1 MKQLFLTSLLLCSY
15 LSYGQSV
22 EGFDLSL
29 YPAEPIAINKKSPV
43 KWSTNPYKNRK
54 KEIKEGYE
62 LGEISFAGKYIT
74 VLWNKGKDT
83 VEGVMID
90 PRSGNIYKLP
100 FTPSNTSNKCQEE
113 DDIFDRYLF
122 LPNSRALVTSV
133 CTKKVQKDTKKIY
146 QTFYYYIWNEASKK
160 FSLIKPLKK
169 QR

>member
-15 LSYGQSV
+15 LSNGQSV
-22 EGFDLSL
+22 EGFDLTQ
-29 YPAEPIAINKKSPV
+29 YPADPITIKKKTPL
-43 KWSTNPYKNRK
+43 KWSTNPFKNRI

-62 LGEISFAGKYIT
+62 LGEISFAGNYLT

-90 PRSGNIYKLP
+90 PRSGSIYKLP

-122 LPNSRALVTSV
+122 LPNSRVLVTSV
-133 CTKKVQKDTKKIY
+133 CSKKVQKDTKKIS
-146 QTFYYYIWNEASKK
+146 QTFYFYIWDEASKK
-160 FSLIKPLKK
+160 FSLKK
-169 QR
+169 SMKKER